1 MRNFNY
7 IPVINDNGMIEFI
20 GQESIKTTP
29 GLIYIC
35 NEAEIQYGPEYFYNQ
50 YKEKYA

>member
-7 IPVINDNGMIEFI
+7 VPIINECGMVEFVNAD
-20 GQESIKTTP
+20 SIKTTP

-35 NEAEIQYGPEYFYNQ
+35 DEAEIQYGPGYFYNQ